1 VLEDFRMKTAAAV
14 SREGLPAP
22 VIETL
27 DLEAPRAGEVLI
39 RIVATGVCHT
49 DLRVHAGLGVGTP
62 RPVVLGHE
70 GAGIVEELG
79 EGVTSLAVGDHVVLS
94 GSSCGTC
101 PNCRRNAPIFCDEM
115 LPRNFGGL
123 RMDGTSG
130 LSQNGARIHGQFFGQ
145 SSFSKFAVANE
156 RSAVKVTKDVPLEI
170 LGPLGCGVI
179 TGSGAVIE
187 ALKVR
192 TGDSIAVFGTGGVG
206 LSAVMAARL
215 VGASKIIAIDIV
227 PSRLQLAME
236 LGATHTINASDGDV
250 VKRIRAL
257 VPGGVNYTL
266 NTTNTP
272 DIYTQAIECLAT
284 RGTAGYVTAPRG
296 EWKPPMFPMLA
307 GGKKL
312 QAILGGDAPP
322 QFFIPML
329 IDYYRQGRLP
339 FDRLIRFYRFDEI
352 ATAFHDMHSGDTIKP
367 VLRME

>member
-1 VLEDFRMKTAAAV
+1 
-14 SREGLPAP
+14 
-22 VIETL
+22 
-27 DLEAPRAGEVLI
+27 
-39 RIVATGVCHT
+39 
-49 DLRVHAGLGVGTP
+49 
-62 RPVVLGHE
+62 
-70 GAGIVEELG
+70 
-79 EGVTSLAVGDHVVLS
+79 
-94 GSSCGTC
+94 
-101 PNCRRNAPIFCDEM
+101 
-115 LPRNFGGL
+115 
-123 RMDGTSG
+123 
-130 LSQNGARIHGQFFGQ
+130 
-145 SSFSKFAVANE
+145 
-156 RSAVKVTKDVPLEI
+156 VKVTKDVPLEI

-206 LSAVMAARL
+206 LSAIMAARL

-250 VKRIRAL
+250 VQRIRAL
-257 VPGGVNYTL
+257 SPGGVSYTL

-272 DIYTQAIECLAT
+272 EIYTQALECLAT

-312 QAILGGDAPP
+312 QAILGGDAAP

-339 FDRLIRFYRFDEI
+339 FDRLIRFYRFEDI
-352 ATAFHDMHSGDTIKP
+352 GAAFHDMHSGDTIKP
-367 VLRME
+367 VLRMEG